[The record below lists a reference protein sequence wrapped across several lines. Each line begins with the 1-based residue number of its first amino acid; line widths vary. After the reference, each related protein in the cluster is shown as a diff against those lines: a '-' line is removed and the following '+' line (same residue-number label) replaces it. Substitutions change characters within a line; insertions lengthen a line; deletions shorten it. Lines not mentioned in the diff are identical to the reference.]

1 MSMLSGVDCPVSA
14 ICPSSIDESLLVVSP
29 SSKSSSSTSM
39 IAWTGVLYKSPSPKL
54 EGVDRAVL
62 WGESG
67 GVGCSSGLIDLSV
80 TGSLCLCLSGIATC
94 RGDSCCFPVI
104 GDGCLLDQLGGLF
117 LLTNSLSSVRGCL
130 GNGVVRMG
138 RICGNRDDK
147 ATGSEDFVSGKSS
160 FRFPVTGSD
169 WTRFHSGGVG
179 LLDGSSLPVRGF
191 FGSRG
196 VVQLG
201 VIETMRGNSGDGS
214 TGSGIGSSGRNDDEA
229 TGGDDHGVIPLKGG
243 ISHGRGMRSRD
254 EGPTYRFTDG
264 LDGGNGISSGVG
276 DLFHGAGMIGVAAL
290 NGGDGV
296 SDWGRSMLAGSGV
309 LFIGTGG
316 SYCSIDEYWH
326 RCDPQGTKGSG
337 GDATW
342 GGSTGKLGGVGTN
355 GGANGDG
362 FTRGGDGTLGTT
374 GGNAM
379 TSLGNDDDGWMYCR
393 ITGIGPT

>member
-1 MSMLSGVDCPVSA
+1 MSMLSGVDRPVSA
-14 ICPSSIDESLLVVSP
+14 ICPSSIGKSKSVVSP
-29 SSKSSSSTSM
+29 SSSSTSV
-39 IAWTGVLYKSPSPKL
+39 IVWTGVLYKSPSPKL
-54 EGVDRAVL
+54 EGVDKAVL
-62 WGESG
+62 WGELG

-80 TGSLCLCLSGIATC
+80 IGSLRSRLSGIATC
-94 RGDSCCFPVI
+94 RSDSCRFPVI
-104 GDGCLLDQLGGLF
+104 GDGCSLDQLGGPS
-117 LLTNSLSSVRGCL
+117 LLTNGSSSMRGCL

-138 RICGNRDDK
+138 EIRGNRNDE
-147 ATGSEDFVSGKSS
+147 ATGGEDFVSGESS

-179 LLDGSSLPVRGF
+179 LLDKGSLSVRGF
-191 FGSRG
+191 FGSKG

-229 TGGDDHGVIPLKGG
+229 TGGDDRGVIPLKGG

-254 EGPTYRFTDG
+254 EGPTYCFTDG

-276 DLFHGAGMIGVAAL
+276 DLFHGAGIIGIAAL

-296 SDWGRSMLAGSGV
+296 SDWGRSMFTGSGV
-309 LFIGTGG
+309 SFLGTGG
-316 SYCSIDEYWH
+316 SYCSIDEYWR
-326 RCDPQGTKGSG
+326 RCNPQGTKGSG
-337 GDATW
+337 GDATQ

-362 FTRGGDGTLGTT
+362 STRGGDGTLGTI

-393 ITGIGPT
+393 MTGIGPT